1 MLYSQGREYFVLR
14 PEPIPGDSWEGDNA
28 YRWLVVPNKEIGR
41 KKMKESEGIHTY
53 EYWVSVYS
61 FARHI
66 VTTAFVVDYAS
77 GMPEIYVETPD
88 EVGADK
94 TEIDVSKTEWKE
106 ETQLNILADWY
117 PEQLVMDQ
125 GSWNNLF
132 RYEESA

>member
-41 KKMKESEGIHTY
+41 KKMKEGESVYAY

-66 VTTAFVVDYAS
+66 VTTAFVVDYAA
-77 GMPEIYVETPD
+77 GMPEIYIETLD
-88 EVGADK
+88 EV
-94 TEIDVSKTEWKE
+94 DVSETEWKE
-106 ETQLNILADWY
+106 EEQLNILAGWY
-117 PEQLVMDQ
+117 PEQPVMDDA
-125 GSWNNLF
+125 SWNNLF
-132 RYEESA
+132 RTEESA